1 MNYIKIT
8 IRIDSE
14 AGFIA
19 DVLSACLGE
28 VGFDSFEETSRGIN
42 AYCPEN
48 IFSDTAL
55 SDIIKDAETSYGCKI
70 SFRKELLMEQNWNAT
85 WEQDSFEPIVV
96 SDQIAIFPT
105 SHAKDFCDRP
115 FRYKIELNPV
125 QAFGSGYHETTRM
138 MLQFILEEDMDG
150 KSLLDMGC
158 GTAVLAILARLK
170 GASPVFAIDIDHW
183 STENAV
189 ANSALNGVPDI
200 NIVLG
205 DATAIK
211 PLRTDF
217 GYILANINR
226 NILVA
231 DMAAYVAA
239 LARDGKL
246 IMSGFYSEDLPI
258 IDDAAKVLCLHRIK
272 TKTTNNWVAAKYVR
286 D

>member
-8 IRIDSE
+8 IRIESE
-14 AGFIA
+14 ADYIA
-19 DVLSACLGE
+19 DVLTAYLGDA
-28 VGFDSFEETSRGIN
+28 GFDSFEETSRGIN

-48 IFSDTAL
+48 LFSDTAL
-55 SDIIKDAETSYGCKI
+55 SEIIKDAEESYDCKI
-70 SFRKELLMEQNWNAT
+70 SFRKEVMQEQNWNVI

-125 QAFGSGYHETTRM
+125 QAFGSGYHETTQM
-138 MLQFILEEDMDG
+138 MLQFILENDLKG
-150 KSLLDMGC
+150 KAVLDMGC

-170 GASPVFAIDIDHW
+170 GASPVCAIDIDHW
-183 STENAV
+183 STENATE
-189 ANSALNGVPDI
+189 NCRLNNVSDI
-200 NIVLG
+200 KITLG
-205 DATAIK
+205 DASMVK
-211 PLRTDF
+211 SQRTEF
-217 GYILANINR
+217 SVILANINR

-231 DMAAYVAA
+231 DMARYAA
-239 LARDGKL
+239 SLASDGTL
-246 IMSGFYSEDLPI
+246 VMSGFYSEDLPI